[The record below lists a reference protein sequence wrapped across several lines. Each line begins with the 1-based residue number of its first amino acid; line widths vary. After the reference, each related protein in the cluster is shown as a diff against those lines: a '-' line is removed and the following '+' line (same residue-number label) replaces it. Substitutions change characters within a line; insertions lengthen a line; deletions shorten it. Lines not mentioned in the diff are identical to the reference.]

1 MGEVK
6 KLDDVVLVTLANSI
20 RDKNG
25 QNSKYNPTEMP
36 DAIKALIWR
45 GTQEEYEAITDPDPN
60 VLYLINN
67 TPARDY
73 YIMST
78 IEDYTSSTGLKGYG
92 GWIPVLDRGELYTNY
107 KYVIDMKVSG
117 YCPARIYCVIGGSW
131 ADTSGN
137 YPKGLFI
144 GPADHRGDCMLC
156 AFVVGHTNIGSSYVA
171 ARTFGRLTADQTQR
185 AIYNVVDRSFTQIDY
200 PTGDPNRCTDGGF
213 FLMGPRDYSDGSTI
227 PDAYETPNICYASH
241 CSTTATYNSDNK
253 VYRVTIYDESDNL
266 LMDFVPRIVDGHKG
280 MLDLVLDRFYPC
292 NDDTMFIVDYDEE
305 EEE

>member
-36 DAIKALIWR
+36 DAIKSLIWR
-45 GTQEEYEAITDPDPN
+45 GTQEEYENIDNPDPN
-60 VLYLINN
+60 VLYLISNS
-67 TPARDY
+67 PVRDY
-73 YIMST
+73 YIMSSLNT
-78 IEDYTSSTGLKGYG
+78 FPSTGSKGYG

-107 KYVIDMKVSG
+107 KYVIDMTVSG
-117 YCPARIYCVIGGSW
+117 YCPERIYCVIGGSW
-131 ADTSGN
+131 SSTNSN
-137 YPKGLFI
+137 QPKGLFI
-144 GPADHRGDCMLC
+144 GPAEHRNSDIVC
-156 AFVVGHTNIGSSYVA
+156 AFVVGYVGYGA
-171 ARTFGRLTADQTQR
+171 SWTTARTFGRLNADQTQR
-185 AIYNVVDRSFTQIDY
+185 AIYNIYDRSFAQIDY

-227 PDAYETPNICYASH
+227 ADAYMGPNICYNNEYAPS
-241 CSTTATYNSDNK
+241 SSGNNYNK
-253 VYRVTIYDESDNL
+253 VYRITIYDESDNL

-305 EEE
+305 EE

>member
-1 MGEVK
+1 MGEIK

-36 DAIKALIWR
+36 DAIKSLIWR
-45 GTQEEYEAITDPDPN
+45 GTQEEYDAITNPDPN

-67 TPARDY
+67 TPVRDY
-73 YIMST
+73 YIMSSLET
-78 IEDYTSSTGLKGYG
+78 FPSTGSKGYG

-107 KYVIDMKVSG
+107 KYVIDMEVS
-117 YCPARIYCVIGGSW
+117 YYLPERIYCVIGGSW
-131 ADTSGN
+131 SGTN
-137 YPKGLFI
+137 GSDPKGLFI
-144 GPADHRGDCMLC
+144 GPAEHRGSDIVC
-156 AFVVGHTNIGSSYVA
+156 AFVVGNCGYGASYTA
-171 ARTFGRLTADQTQR
+171 ARTFGRLNADITQR
-185 AIYNVVDRSFTQIDY
+185 AIYNIVDRSFTQINY

-213 FLMGPRDYSDGSTI
+213 FLMGPRDYDDGSTI
-227 PDAYETPNICYASH
+227 ADAYQRPNICYQNK
-241 CSTTATYNSDNK
+241 STVSGYSNYNK
-253 VYRVTIYDESDNL
+253 IYRITIYDESDNM

-305 EEE
+305 EE